1 MSQKKRSVTFYSKA
15 RGSDIA
21 TGCEITEYEKRNG
34 KTEGRVALR
43 FFISDNSKEQIRFV
57 CEPHEAYSLFF
68 KINKVA
74 RSAVACKEQTLP
86 HKIEREDGGK
96 KTSIITS
103 VTVEKWVR
111 ENRSGYAIVGSR
123 TIDGKNNSFNVAIS
137 DVAALLYYGDFLKF
151 LSCAQAWET
160 IPDAA

>member
-1 MSQKKRSVTFYSKA
+1 MNTKKRSVTFYSKTK
-15 RGSDIA
+15 GSEIA

-43 FFISDNSKEQIRFV
+43 FFISDNSKEQVRFV

-74 RSAVACKEQTLP
+74 RSATACKEQTLP
-86 HKIEREDGGK
+86 HRIERQENGK
-96 KTSIITS
+96 TITIITS

-111 ENRSGYAIVGSR
+111 GDRSGYAIIGSR
-123 TIDGKNNSFNVAIS
+123 TIDGKNNSFNVSIQ
-137 DVAALLYYGDFLKF
+137 DVSSLLYYGKFLEF
-151 LSCAQAWET
+151 LSCAQAWEFL
-160 IPDAA
+160 PEAA

>member
-1 MSQKKRSVTFYSKA
+1 MSQRKRTVTFYSKSK
-15 RGSDIA
+15 GSDIA

-43 FFISDNSKEQIRFV
+43 FFISDNSKEQVRFV

-74 RSAVACKEQTLP
+74 RSTVPCKEQTLP
-86 HKIEREDGGK
+86 HKIEREEGGK
-96 KTSIITS
+96 KITIITS

-111 ENRSGYAIVGSR
+111 GDRSGYAIIGSR
-123 TIDGKNNSFNVAIS
+123 TIDGKNNSFNVSIP

-151 LSCAQAWET
+151 LSCAQAWEFL
-160 IPDAA
+160 PEAA

>member
-1 MSQKKRSVTFYSKA
+1 MPKKRSVTFYCKS
-15 RGSDIA
+15 RGSEIA
-21 TGCEITEYEKRNG
+21 TGCEIVEYEKRNG

-43 FFISDNSKEQIRFV
+43 FFISDNSKEQVRFV
-57 CEPHEAYSLFF
+57 CEPREAYSLFF

-86 HKIEREDGGK
+86 HKVEREEHGK
-96 KTSIITS
+96 KVTIITS

-111 ENRSGYAIVGSR
+111 DKRSGYAIIGSR
-123 TIDGKNNSFNVAIS
+123 TIDGKNNSFNVAIPDVS
-137 DVAALLYYGDFLKF
+137 DLLYYGKFLEF

-160 IPDAA
+160 VPEGN